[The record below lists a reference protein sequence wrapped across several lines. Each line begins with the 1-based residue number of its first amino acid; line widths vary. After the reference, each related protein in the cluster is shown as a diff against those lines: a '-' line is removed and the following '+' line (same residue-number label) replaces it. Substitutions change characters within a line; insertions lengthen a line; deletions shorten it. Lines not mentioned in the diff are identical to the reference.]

1 MTMLRTVEAIQS
13 YPKLDDE
20 AVKRLWT
27 ETYPLLGGH
36 KIVVLDDDPTGVQTV
51 HGVSVYTDWTYE
63 SIKRG
68 FEEEN
73 NLFFIL
79 TNSRAFTA
87 DVTKNVHQD
96 IAERIEAVSRE
107 LNRPYLLISRGDS
120 TLRGHYPLET
130 DVLKTTIERNRHRA
144 IDGEVIAPFFQ
155 EGGRWTINNIHY
167 VEQDGVLVPV
177 GETEFANDRTFG
189 YRSSHLGE
197 WVEEKTRG
205 KYSKDEM
212 VYISLDRIRRLDI
225 DGIYRQLMSVTH
237 FNKVIVNAIEE
248 QDIAVFAIA
257 LIKAI
262 RDGKTFLFRTGA
274 SFTKV
279 IGNIPTRPFLTAEE
293 LLTGQKENGG
303 LIIVG
308 SHVKKTTDQL
318 QRLKELPG
326 LQFIELNSHL
336 VFDEDAFSHEIE
348 RVRLEAEE
356 NVAKGITTVVYTKR
370 ERLELGDGMEEEEL
384 KLSVA
389 ISAGVTRIVSEF
401 SATPKYLIARGGITS
416 SDIGTNGLHV
426 KRATVMGQIAPG
438 VPVWRTG
445 PESKFPSIPYVIFPG
460 NVGTVDTLR
469 EVVSVLEGS

>member
-1 MTMLRTVEAIQS
+1 MLKTSDVIQS
-13 YPKLDDE
+13 YPKLRDE
-20 AVKRLWT
+20 AVKPLWE
-27 ETYPLLGGH
+27 ETYPLLRHH
-36 KIVVLDDDPTGVQTV
+36 KIIVLDDDPTGVQTV

-63 SIKRG
+63 SIEQG
-68 FEEEN
+68 FQEDN
-73 NLFFIL
+73 NMFFIL

-87 DVTKNVHQD
+87 DMTEKVHKE
-96 IAERIEAVSRE
+96 IAERIETISQR

-130 DVLKTTIERNRHRA
+130 EVLKQTIEQKGHRT
-144 IDGEVIAPFFQ
+144 IDGEVILPFFR
-155 EGGRWTINNIHY
+155 EGGRFTIHNTHY
-167 VEQDGVLVPV
+167 VEQDGVLVPA

-205 KYSKDEM
+205 KYQKDDM
-212 VYISLDRIRRLDI
+212 VYISLQSIRELDI
-225 DGIYRQLMSVTH
+225 EKIYRQLMSVSH

-248 QDIAVFAIA
+248 QDVAVFVIA

-279 IGNIPTRPFLTAEE
+279 IGNIPTRPLLTAKE
-293 LLTGQKENGG
+293 LITHQTNHGG

-308 SHVKKTTDQL
+308 SHVKKTTAQL
-318 QRLKELPG
+318 HRLKELPG
-326 LQFIELNSHL
+326 LHFIELNSHL
-336 VFDEDAFSHEIE
+336 VLDQDAFLHEIE

-356 NVAKGITTVVYTKR
+356 NVANGRTTVIYTRR

-389 ISAGVTRIVSEF
+389 ISAGVTSIVSEF
-401 SATPKYLIARGGITS
+401 STTPKYIVAKGGITS
-416 SDIGTNGLHV
+416 SDIGTKGLHV

-445 PESKFPSIPYVIFPG
+445 SESKFPSIPYIIFPG
-460 NVGTVDTLR
+460 NVGTVDTLK
-469 EVVSVLEGS
+469 EVVCILEESL